1 MSNVSGKGRVK
12 MLWRA
17 GLRNMEPGNLK
28 RIKPRVQDE
37 GKVMGMRKEI
47 SSAEKEIYCGRVR

>member
-17 GLRNMEPGNLK
+17 GLRNVEPGIANVINNRVKVQEVMLECGNDELK
-28 RIKPRVQDE
+28 QN
-37 GKVMGMRKEI
+37 
-47 SSAEKEIYCGRVR
+47 